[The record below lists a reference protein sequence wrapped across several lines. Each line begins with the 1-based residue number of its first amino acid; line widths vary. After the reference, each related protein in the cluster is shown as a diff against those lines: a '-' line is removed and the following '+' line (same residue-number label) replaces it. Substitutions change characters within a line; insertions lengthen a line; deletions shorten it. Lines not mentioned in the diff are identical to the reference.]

1 MATGSRKQDDS
12 SSIRAEADRL
22 QPALIYRLTDDEP
35 DRTSEPANRAV
46 VNKAA
51 LKRHVLQDLS
61 WLLNTT
67 SYEIESD
74 LEQYPEVRKSV
85 INYGV
90 PPLAGRAFSSVD
102 WADVERS
109 LHQAIL
115 RFEPRILPD
124 SLKITAI
131 AAADKEHH
139 HSQLQI
145 ELRGE
150 IWSIPMPID
159 LLLRTRLDL
168 ETGQVTVTDQL
179 ARALG

>member
-1 MATGSRKQDDS
+1 MATGPRKKDDNA
-12 SSIRAEADRL
+12 SIRAEADRL
-22 QPALIYRLTDDEP
+22 QPSLLYRLTDDEP
-35 DRTSEPANRAV
+35 ERTLEPANRAV

-61 WLLNTT
+61 WLLNTI
-67 SYEIESD
+67 SYETDSE

-85 INYGV
+85 VNYGV
-90 PPLAGRAFSSVD
+90 PALAGRHFSSVD

-115 RFEPRILPD
+115 SFEPRILPD

-131 AAADKEHH
+131 AAADALHH

-179 ARALG
+179 SRAMG